1 MMNQSKPTNISSSK
15 GETSQQLPSNYLEND
30 HFPPPEVRFLLQK
43 VKTIIFFHVNDG
55 NYSTTSSCSSVLQV
69 QLEFHQEPLVEMEVS
84 NGYDWIQ
91 NPSSEQTNEF
101 VNSFPVV
108 NYETYPEERS
118 NQENFV
124 NDGNEVISNLKP
136 SNLENYV
143 ADYAIPQVRA
153 GNLINQSLI

>member
-1 MMNQSKPTNISSSK
+1 MFI
-15 GETSQQLPSNYLEND
+15 Y
-30 HFPPPEVRFLLQK
+30 
-43 VKTIIFFHVNDG
+43 I
-55 NYSTTSSCSSVLQV
+55 LQV
-69 QLEFHQEPLVEMEVS
+69 QLDFHQEPLVEMGVS
-84 NGYDWIQ
+84 NDYDCIQ
-91 NPSSEQTNEF
+91 NQSSEQTNEF